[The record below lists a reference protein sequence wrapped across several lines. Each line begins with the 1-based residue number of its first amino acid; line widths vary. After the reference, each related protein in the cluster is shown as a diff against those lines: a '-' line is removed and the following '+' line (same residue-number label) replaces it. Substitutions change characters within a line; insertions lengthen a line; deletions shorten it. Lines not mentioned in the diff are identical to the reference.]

1 MTVEL
6 TEVPPAGSAERLD
19 NPSDLEELRNQIRS
33 AERRMANLQFAL
45 ATNRRIGIAIGV
57 LMWQRRLTEDQA
69 FALLRTHSQHGHVK
83 LRDLAES
90 VIFTGTL

>member
-1 MTVEL
+1 MTIEL
-6 TEVPPAGSAERLD
+6 TQAAPPESAERLD
-19 NPSDLEELRNQIRS
+19 FPTDLEELRNQIRS

-45 ATNRRIGIAIGV
+45 ATNRRIGIAIGI
-57 LMWQRRLTEDQA
+57 LMWQRRLTEGQA
-69 FALLRTHSQHGHVK
+69 FGLLRTHSQHGHVK